1 MKPTLHT
8 VEETSRSHHSR
19 GPITDYSFH
28 PIGISGYSAHCP
40 GTAPAS
46 FRNTT
51 LEYFKGE
58 ARYDF
63 LIESGVFAAM
73 MLTIASPLLNGI
85 QAVLELIRA
94 TGGV

>member
-1 MKPTLHT
+1 MKPPLHT
-8 VEETSRSHHSR
+8 LEETSRLRRSR
-19 GPITDYSFH
+19 GPLTDYNFH
-28 PIGISGYSAHCP
+28 PIGISGYSAHCA
-40 GTAPAS
+40 GTTAAS
-46 FRNTT
+46 FRSVT

-63 LIESGVFAAM
+63 LAEAGVFAVM

-85 QAVLELIRA
+85 QAVVQLIRA